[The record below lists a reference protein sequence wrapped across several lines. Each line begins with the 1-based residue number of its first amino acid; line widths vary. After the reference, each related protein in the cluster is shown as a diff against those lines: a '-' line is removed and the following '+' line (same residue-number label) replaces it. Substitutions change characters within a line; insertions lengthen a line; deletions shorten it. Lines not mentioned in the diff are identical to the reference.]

1 MHDQPRHV
9 EGLEQQVGSEGRL
22 EVRDA
27 DVLADL
33 VITGRVP
40 ASLVELAV
48 GGQVG
53 LRRHAEQLAAVDHDG
68 AVVEAVAVAQRCAHH
83 EHGEEILGCRHQRRD
98 GGLDRVEHGILHH
111 EIVDRV
117 PGQAQL
123 GEHRDGDGIGVA
135 LACRGK
141 HRFRVADRV
150 GDRDGDR
157 AGRDAREPV
166 AVRALE
172 REAHGTS
179 LSGRGLLCRGCRCT
193 TMVAVDRMS
202 LGEGSPAAGGGR
214 SALRWAGPPEG
225 GRSERRWIAGG
236 DEAQRRSRNVD
247 VDEAGGAGPLE

>member
-53 LRRHAEQLAAVDHDG
+53 LRRHAEQLAAVDHHG

-135 LACRGK
+135 LPCRGK
-141 HRFRVADRV
+141 HRFRVTDRV

-179 LSGRGLLCRGCRCT
+179 LSGRGLLCRGCLLH
-193 TMVAVDRMS
+193 DD
-202 LGEGSPAAGGGR
+202 GGG
-214 SALRWAGPPEG
+214 
-225 GRSERRWIAGG
+225 
-236 DEAQRRSRNVD
+236 
-247 VDEAGGAGPLE
+247 